1 MTALARQDEMLARV
15 HKEDAGTVLAIL
27 IRQLGDFDL
36 AEDAL
41 QDAISDAL
49 VSWRRDGP
57 PRNGAA
63 WLLTAARRRAIDRIR
78 RAATA
83 RNEAAQRQILAQL
96 EEVGEAEADQ
106 PIPDERLRLIFTCC
120 HPALRQDVRVALTLK
135 TLCGLSTA
143 EIARAYLVA
152 ETNMAQRLVRA
163 KTKIRDA
170 GIAYEVP
177 DGVALAERL
186 GSVLDVLYLIF
197 NEGFSAT
204 AGPEPTRADLC
215 LEAIRL
221 GRVLYHLM
229 PHPEIGGLL
238 ALMLLHD
245 GRRPARSTGNGE
257 YIPIAEQDR
266 SLWNRALLEEGKTM
280 LLSCLAKRRPG
291 PFQVQAAISA
301 VHADAST
308 SDDTDWPQIAG
319 LYAALSDMAP
329 SPIVTLNRAVAVAH
343 AGTPE
348 AGLDLIATVAD
359 DLADYQPLHAA
370 RANLLK
376 RCGRE
381 REAADAYRI
390 AIALST
396 NRSERAFLE
405 RRLAEIDQAAT

>member
-1 MTALARQDEMLARV
+1 MTGIPLKDETLTRI
-15 HKEDAGTVLAIL
+15 HKEDAGTVLAVL
-27 IRQLGDFDL
+27 IRQLRDFDL

-41 QDAISDAL
+41 QDAITEAL

-57 PRNGAA
+57 PRNGAG
-63 WLLTAARRRAIDRIR
+63 WLLTVARRRAIDRIR

-83 RNEAAQRQILAQL
+83 RNEDAQRQILADL
-96 EEVGEAEADQ
+96 EQENEAEADQ

-120 HPALRQDVRVALTLK
+120 HPALRRDTSVALTLR

-143 EIARAYLVA
+143 EIARAYLVS
-152 ETNMAQRLVRA
+152 ETTMAQRLVRA
-163 KTKIRDA
+163 KTKIRGA

-177 DGVALAERL
+177 DGPALAERL

-204 AGPEPTRADLC
+204 EGPSPTRADLC

-221 GRVLYHLM
+221 GRILYRLM

-245 GRRPARSTGNGE
+245 GRRPARSTDSGD
-257 YIPIAEQDR
+257 YVPIADQDR
-266 SLWNRALLEEGKTM
+266 GRWDRALIGEGKSL
-280 LLSCLAKRRPG
+280 LLSCLGKRRPG

-301 VHADAST
+301 VHADAPT
-308 SDDTDWPQIAG
+308 SEDTDWTQIAG

-343 AGTPE
+343 AQTPE
-348 AGLDLIATVAD
+348 AGLTMIAAVAD
-359 DLADYQPLHAA
+359 VLADYQPLHAA

-376 RCGRE
+376 QCGRVH
-381 REAADAYRI
+381 EAADAYRA

-396 NRSERAFLE
+396 NRSEREFLE
-405 RRLAEIDQAAT
+405 RRLAEVEQAIA

>member
-1 MTALARQDEMLARV
+1 MTVFSRQDDMLARV

-27 IRQLGDFDL
+27 IRQLRDFDL

-41 QDAISDAL
+41 QDAVAEAL

-63 WLLTAARRRAIDRIR
+63 WLLTVARRRAIDRIR

-96 EEVGEAEADQ
+96 EEAGEAEADQ

-120 HPALRQDVRVALTLK
+120 HPALKQDVRVALTLK

-143 EIARAYLVA
+143 EIARAYLVS
-152 ETNMAQRLVRA
+152 ETSMAQRLVRA

-177 DGVALAERL
+177 DGAALAERL

-221 GRVLYHLM
+221 GRILYFLM

-245 GRRPARSTGNGE
+245 GRRPARSTANGD
-257 YIPIAEQDR
+257 YVPIADQDR
-266 SLWNRALLEEGKTM
+266 GLWNRALIDEGKTL
-280 LLSCLAKRRPG
+280 LLSCLGKRRPG

-301 VHADAST
+301 VHADAAT
-308 SDDTDWPQIAG
+308 SDATDWPQIAG

-329 SPIVTLNRAVAVAH
+329 SPIVTLNRAVALAH
-343 AGTPE
+343 AETPE
-348 AGLDLIATVAD
+348 AGLALIASVAD

-376 RCGRE
+376 RCGRV

-396 NRSERAFLE
+396 NQSERAFLE
-405 RRLAEIDQAAT
+405 QRLAEIEQTTA